1 MMAGYRLLL
10 YGPCGALSMFFQNV
24 HNLGHTTG
32 FLAVDDKN
40 ILVVL
45 SFRSCQI
52 RGDMI
57 WRFAGYKA
65 TLWET
70 LS

>member
-1 MMAGYRLLL
+1 
-10 YGPCGALSMFFQNV
+10 MFFQNV